1 MLAIPKVSS
10 ERRRYIPIV
19 FVEPEIIMNGST
31 LIIPN
36 ATLYEFGILTSNV
49 HNAWMRAVAGR
60 MKSDYQYS
68 GSIVYNNFPWCNP
81 TIEQKT
87 KIEQNAK
94 SILDARK
101 KFSDSSL
108 ADLYDESF
116 MPADLRKAHREND
129 KAVMQAYGFNIKMTE
144 SECVAELFKL
154 YEKLA
159 KGD

>member
-1 MLAIPKVSS
+1 MQNIP
-10 ERRRYIPIV
+10 Y
-19 FVEPEIIMNGST
+19 
-31 LIIPN
+31 
-36 ATLYEFGILTSNV
+36 
-49 HNAWMRAVAGR
+49 AWMRVVAGR

-81 TIEQKT
+81 TVEQKV
-87 KIEQNAK
+87 KIEQSAK

-116 MPADLRKAHREND
+116 IPADLRKAHREND
-129 KAVMQAYGFNIKMTE
+129 KAVMQSYGFNLKMTE
-144 SECVAELFKL
+144 SECVAVLLKL
-154 YEKLA
+154 YEKLL